1 MASGNL
7 RAIPIKARSTF
18 WFSKSLCKQ
27 NMSLLVGVSHF
38 TALTRKLDQSSRLK
52 KTNKQTNKNTSYAD

>member
-38 TALTRKLDQSSRLK
+38 TALT
-52 KTNKQTNKNTSYAD
+52 